1 MKSES
6 TKSMGEVYFKVID
19 SAPEIIGSVG
29 KLHNPLSAVTSKG
42 YRRGRLRKDSPEA
55 KAYMARLR
63 AMRRRRYLL
72 IIYLL

>member
-1 MKSES
+1 
-6 TKSMGEVYFKVID
+6 MGEVYFKVID